1 VTLVFDIADDQH
13 ALQDKPEIYAS
24 KAGSY
29 YHIRVEHLLVTLGF
43 LLPFIAEV
51 FRNQSSWTLDD
62 SARCENP

>member
-62 SARCENP
+62 SAWCENP